1 MDESLDLVTPVMTPP
16 RENADDSKGDPSPR
30 VLFSVD
36 LKTKVQSQ
44 YRILKQKYNF
54 QFDVNRIQDSRGRVT
69 LYSLMTDEPRV
80 ILLK

>member
-1 MDESLDLVTPVMTPP
+1 MTPP
-16 RENADDSKGDPSPR
+16 RENEDDSKGDPSPR

-69 LYSLMTDEPRV
+69 LYSLMTHEPRV